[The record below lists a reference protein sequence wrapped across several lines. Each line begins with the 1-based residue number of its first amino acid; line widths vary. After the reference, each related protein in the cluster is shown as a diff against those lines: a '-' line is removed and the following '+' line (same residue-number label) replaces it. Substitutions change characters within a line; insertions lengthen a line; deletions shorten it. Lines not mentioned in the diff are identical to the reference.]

1 MLLSVIIPVYHG
13 AVTIQKLVENVQEQ
27 LRIHSFEIILIND
40 GSKDDSEKVCLEL
53 TEKFN
58 NISFL
63 SLRKNFGEFQ
73 AVMCGLNHAKGQYS
87 VIIDDDFQNPPSEI
101 IKLLATA
108 QQGDFDVVY
117 GQYDEKKHNQF
128 RNLGSWFVN
137 QITTYLFQK
146 PQDLYLSSFKII
158 KKEVVEEICKY
169 KGPYPYID
177 GLIFNVTDNVNKV
190 TVQHNDRHHGESNY
204 TAKKLTSL
212 FLNII
217 FGYSLLPVRLSMFL
231 GFLST
236 FIALILSILQLMGVV
251 DSPVRLVVLFIGG
264 VQLISIGIVGE
275 YIGKT
280 FLTQSNTPQYTL
292 KIKKINNAQQ

>member
-1 MLLSVIIPVYHG
+1 MLLSVVIPVYHG
-13 AVTIQKLVENVQEQ
+13 AVTIAKLVESVQEK
-27 LRIHSFEIILIND
+27 LREYSFEVILVND
-40 GSKDDSEKVCLEL
+40 GSKDDSERKCLEL
-53 TEKFN
+53 SEKFD

-63 SLRKNFGEFQ
+63 SLRKNFGEFN
-73 AVMCGLNHAKGQYS
+73 AVMCGLNHVKGDYA

-101 IKLLATA
+101 IKLLETA
-108 QQGDFDVVY
+108 QKGDFDVVY
-117 GQYDEKKHNQF
+117 GQYDEKKHHQV

-137 QITTYLFQK
+137 QITTSLFKK
-146 PQDLYLSSFKII
+146 PQDLYLSSFKLI
-158 KKEVVEEICKY
+158 KKEVVEEICQY

-177 GLIFNVTDNVNKV
+177 GLIFNVTDRVGKV
-190 TVQHNDRHHGESNY
+190 IVQHDNRQNGDSNY
-204 TAKKLTSL
+204 TAKKLASL

-217 FGYSLLPVRLSMFL
+217 FGYSLLPVRLSLFL

-236 FIALILSILQLMGVV
+236 FVALMLSVLHFITGI
-251 DSPVRLVVLFIGG
+251 DHPVWLIVLFVGG

-292 KIKKINNAQQ
+292 RIKKINDAQ

>member
-13 AVTIQKLVENVQEQ
+13 AVTIQKLVDSAQEQ
-27 LRIHSFEIILIND
+27 LKAFSFEIVLIND

-53 TEKFN
+53 SAKFK

-73 AVMCGLNHAKGQYS
+73 AVMCGLNHAKGDYS

-101 IKLLATA
+101 IKLLETA
-108 QQGDFDVVY
+108 QKGDFDVVY
-117 GQYDEKKHNQF
+117 GQYDDKKHHQF
-128 RNLGSWFVN
+128 RNIGSWFVN
-137 QITTYLFQK
+137 QITTSLFKK
-146 PQDLYLSSFKII
+146 PQDLYLSSFKLI

-177 GLIFNVTDNVNKV
+177 GLIFNVTDNVGKV

-204 TAKKLTSL
+204 TAKKLASL

-217 FGYSLLPVRLSMFL
+217 FGYSLLPVRLAMFL

-236 FIALILSILQLMGVV
+236 FIAIVLSVFQFMNIIYY
-251 DSPVRLVVLFIGG
+251 PIRLVVLF
-264 VQLISIGIVGE
+264 V
-275 YIGKT
+275 
-280 FLTQSNTPQYTL
+280 
-292 KIKKINNAQQ
+292 

>member
-13 AVTIQKLVENVQEQ
+13 AVTIQKLVDSAQEQ
-27 LRIHSFEIILIND
+27 LKAFSFEIVLIND

-53 TEKFN
+53 SAKFK

-73 AVMCGLNHAKGQYS
+73 AVMCGLNHAKGDYS

-101 IKLLATA
+101 IKLLETA
-108 QQGDFDVVY
+108 QKGDFDVVY
-117 GQYDEKKHNQF
+117 GQYDDKKHHQF
-128 RNLGSWFVN
+128 RNIGSWFVN
-137 QITTYLFQK
+137 QITTSLFKK
-146 PQDLYLSSFKII
+146 PQDLYLSSFKLI

-177 GLIFNVTDNVNKV
+177 GLIFNVTDNVGKV

-204 TAKKLTSL
+204 TAKKLASL

-217 FGYSLLPVRLSMFL
+217 FGYSLLPVRLAMFL

-236 FIALILSILQLMGVV
+236 FIAIVLSVFQFMNIIYY
-251 DSPVRLVVLFIGG
+251 PIRLVVLFVGG
-264 VQLISIGIVGE
+264 IQLISIGIVGE
-275 YIGKT
+275 YIAKT

-292 KIKKINNAQQ
+292 KIKKINDAE

>member
-1 MLLSVIIPVYHG
+1 MRLSVVIPVYHG
-13 AVTIQKLVENVQEQ
+13 DVTIQKLVESVQEK
-27 LRIHSFEIILIND
+27 LHGYSFEIILIND
-40 GSKDDSEKVCLEL
+40 GSKDDSEKKCLEL
-53 TEKFN
+53 SEKFD

-63 SLRKNFGEFQ
+63 SLRKNFGEFN
-73 AVMCGLNHAKGQYS
+73 AVMCGLNHVKGDYV

-101 IKLLATA
+101 IKLLETA
-108 QQGDFDVVY
+108 QKGDFDVVY
-117 GQYDEKKHNQF
+117 GQYDEKKHHQF
-128 RNLGSWFVN
+128 RNFGSWFVN
-137 QITTYLFQK
+137 QITTSLFQK

-177 GLIFNVTDNVNKV
+177 GLIFNVTDNVGKV
-190 TVQHNDRHHGESNY
+190 TVQHDNRQNGASNY
-204 TAKKLTSL
+204 TAKKLASL

-217 FGYSLLPVRLSMFL
+217 FGYSLLPVRLSLFL

-236 FIALILSILQLMGVV
+236 FVALMLSILHFITGM
-251 DSPVRLVVLFIGG
+251 DHPVWLIVLFVGG

-292 KIKKINNAQQ
+292 KIKKINDAQ

>member
-1 MLLSVIIPVYHG
+1 MLLSVVIPVYHG
-13 AVTIQKLVENVQEQ
+13 AVTIQKLVETVQEQ

-40 GSKDDSEKVCLEL
+40 SSKDDSEKVCLEI

-101 IKLLATA
+101 IKLLVTA

-117 GQYDEKKHNQF
+117 GQYDEKKHHQF
-128 RNLGSWFVN
+128 RNIGSWFVN

-177 GLIFNVTDNVNKV
+177 GLIFNVTDNIGKA
-190 TVQHNDRHHGESNY
+190 TVQHDNRDNGESNY
-204 TAKKLTSL
+204 TVKKLTSL

-217 FGYSLLPVRLSMFL
+217 FGYSLLPVRLSLFL

-236 FIALILSILQLMGVV
+236 FVALILSISYLFTGV
-251 DSPVRLVVLFIGG
+251 DHPVGLIVLFIGG

-292 KIKKINNAQQ
+292 KIKKINNAQ

>member
-1 MLLSVIIPVYHG
+1 MLLSVVIPVYHG
-13 AVTIQKLVENVQEQ
+13 SVTIQKLVESTHAH
-27 LRIHSFEIILIND
+27 LKGYSFEIVLIND
-40 GSKDDSEKVCLEL
+40 GSKDDSEKICVQLAQ
-53 TEKFN
+53 KFN

-73 AVMCGLNHAKGQYS
+73 AVMCGLNHTKGDYV

-101 IKLLATA
+101 IKLLETA
-108 QQGDFDVVY
+108 QKGDFDVVY
-117 GQYDEKKHNQF
+117 GQYDEKKHNKF
-128 RNLGSWFVN
+128 RNIGSWFVN
-137 QITTYLFQK
+137 QITTSLFKK
-146 PQDLYLSSFKII
+146 PSNLYLSSFKII

-177 GLIFNVTDNVNKV
+177 GLIFNVTDNVGKV
-190 TVQHNDRHHGESNY
+190 TVQHDDRYHGESNY
-204 TAKKLTSL
+204 TAKKLASL

-217 FGYSLLPVRLSMFL
+217 FGYSLLPVRLAMFL

-236 FIALILSILQLMGVV
+236 SVALVLSVFQFIGIVNYPI
-251 DSPVRLVVLFIGG
+251 RLVVLFVGG
-264 VQLISIGIVGE
+264 IQLISIGIVGE

-292 KIKKINNAQQ
+292 KIKKINDAQ

>member
-1 MLLSVIIPVYHG
+1 MLLSVVIPVYHG
-13 AVTIQKLVENVQEQ
+13 SITVQKLIDSVQKE
-27 LRIHSFEIILIND
+27 LMNFSFEIVLIND
-40 GSKDDSEKVCLEL
+40 GSKDDSERVCLEL
-53 TEKFN
+53 SDKFK

-73 AVMCGLNHAKGQYS
+73 AVMCGLNHAKGDYS

-101 IKLLATA
+101 IKLLEVA
-108 QQGDFDVVY
+108 QKDNYDVVY
-117 GQYDEKKHNQF
+117 GQYDEKKHHQF
-128 RNLGSWFVN
+128 RNFGSWLVN
-137 QITTYLFQK
+137 QITTSLFQK
-146 PQDLYLSSFKII
+146 PQDLYLSSFKLI

-177 GLIFNVTDNVNKV
+177 GLIFNVTDNIGKV
-190 TVQHNDRHHGESNY
+190 TVQHNNRHDGESNY
-204 TAKKLTSL
+204 TSKKLASL

-217 FGYSLLPVRLSMFL
+217 FGYSLMPVRLSLFL

-236 FIALILSILQLMGVV
+236 FVAILLSVAHFITGIDHPVWLIILFV
-251 DSPVRLVVLFIGG
+251 GG

-275 YIGKT
+275 YVGKT

-292 KIKKINNAQQ
+292 KITKLNNAQ

>member
-1 MLLSVIIPVYHG
+1 MLLSVVIPVYHG
-13 AVTIQKLVENVQEQ
+13 AVTIAKLVESVQEK
-27 LRIHSFEIILIND
+27 LREYSFEVILVND
-40 GSKDDSEKVCLEL
+40 GSKDDSERKCLEL
-53 TEKFN
+53 SEKFD

-73 AVMCGLNHAKGQYS
+73 AVMCGLNHVKGDYA

-101 IKLLATA
+101 IKLLETA
-108 QQGDFDVVY
+108 QKGDFDVVY
-117 GQYDEKKHNQF
+117 GQYDEKKHHQV

-137 QITTYLFQK
+137 QITTSLFKK
-146 PQDLYLSSFKII
+146 PQDLYLSSFKLI
-158 KKEVVEEICKY
+158 KKEVVEEICQY

-177 GLIFNVTDNVNKV
+177 GLIFNVTDRVGKV
-190 TVQHNDRHHGESNY
+190 IVQHDNRQNGDSNY
-204 TAKKLTSL
+204 TAKKLASL

-217 FGYSLLPVRLSMFL
+217 FGYSLLPVRLSLFL

-236 FIALILSILQLMGVV
+236 FVALMLSVLHFITGI
-251 DSPVRLVVLFIGG
+251 DHPVWLIVLFVGG

-292 KIKKINNAQQ
+292 RIKKINDAQ

>member
-13 AVTIQKLVENVQEQ
+13 AVTIQKLVESVLEE
-27 LRIHSFEIILIND
+27 LDAYSFEIILIND

-53 TEKFN
+53 SEKFN

-73 AVMCGLNHAKGQYS
+73 AVMCGLNYAKGDYT

-101 IKLLATA
+101 IKLLETA
-108 QQGDFDVVY
+108 QEGYYDVVY
-117 GQYDEKKHNQF
+117 GQYDEKKHHQF
-128 RNLGSWFVN
+128 RNFGSWFVN
-137 QITTYLFQK
+137 QITTSLFQK

-158 KKEVVEEICKY
+158 QKEVVEEICKY

-177 GLIFNVTDNVNKV
+177 GLIFNVTDNIGKV
-190 TVQHNDRHHGESNY
+190 TVRHNDRHSGESNY
-204 TAKKLTSL
+204 TSKKLASL

-217 FGYSLLPVRLSMFL
+217 FGYSLLPVRLSLFL

-236 FIALILSILQLMGVV
+236 FVAIILSILHLITGI
-251 DSPVRLVVLFIGG
+251 DHPVWLIVLFVGG

-292 KIKKINNAQQ
+292 KIKKINDAQ

>member
-13 AVTIQKLVENVQEQ
+13 AVTIQKLVDSAQEQ
-27 LRIHSFEIILIND
+27 LKAFSFEIVLIND
-40 GSKDDSEKVCLEL
+40 GSKDDSEKICLEL
-53 TEKFN
+53 SAKFK

-73 AVMCGLNHAKGQYS
+73 AVMCGLNHAKGDYS

-101 IKLLATA
+101 IKLLETA
-108 QQGDFDVVY
+108 QKGDFDVVY
-117 GQYDEKKHNQF
+117 GQYDDKKHHQF
-128 RNLGSWFVN
+128 RNIGSWFVN
-137 QITTYLFQK
+137 QITTSLFKK
-146 PQDLYLSSFKII
+146 PQDLYLSSFKLI

-177 GLIFNVTDNVNKV
+177 GLIFNVTDNVGKV

-204 TAKKLTSL
+204 TAKKLASL

-217 FGYSLLPVRLSMFL
+217 FGYSLLPVRLAMFL

-236 FIALILSILQLMGVV
+236 FIAIVLSVFQFMNIIYY
-251 DSPVRLVVLFIGG
+251 PIRLVVLFVGG
-264 VQLISIGIVGE
+264 IQLISIGIVGE
-275 YIGKT
+275 YIAKT

-292 KIKKINNAQQ
+292 KIKKINDAE

>member
-13 AVTIQKLVENVQEQ
+13 AVTIQKLVDSAQEQ
-27 LRIHSFEIILIND
+27 LKAFSFEIVLIND
-40 GSKDDSEKVCLEL
+40 GSKDDSEKICLEL
-53 TEKFN
+53 SAKFN

-73 AVMCGLNHAKGQYS
+73 AVMCGLNHAKGDYS

-101 IKLLATA
+101 IKLLETA
-108 QQGDFDVVY
+108 QKGDFDVVY
-117 GQYDEKKHNQF
+117 GQYDDKKHHQF
-128 RNLGSWFVN
+128 RNIGSRFVN
-137 QITTYLFQK
+137 QITTSLFKK
-146 PQDLYLSSFKII
+146 PQDLYLSSFKLI

-177 GLIFNVTDNVNKV
+177 GLIFNVTDNVGKV

-204 TAKKLTSL
+204 TAKKLASL

-217 FGYSLLPVRLSMFL
+217 FGYSLLPVRLAMFL

-236 FIALILSILQLMGVV
+236 FIAIVLSVFQFMNIIYY
-251 DSPVRLVVLFIGG
+251 PIRLVVLFVGG
-264 VQLISIGIVGE
+264 IQLISIGIVGE
-275 YIGKT
+275 YIAKT
-280 FLTQSNTPQYTL
+280 FLTQSNMPQYTL
-292 KIKKINNAQQ
+292 KIKKINDAE

>member
-13 AVTIQKLVENVQEQ
+13 AVTIQKLVDSAQEQ
-27 LRIHSFEIILIND
+27 LKAFSFEIVLIND
-40 GSKDDSEKVCLEL
+40 GSKDDSEKICLEL
-53 TEKFN
+53 SAKFN

-73 AVMCGLNHAKGQYS
+73 AVMCGLNHAKGDYS

-101 IKLLATA
+101 IKLLETA
-108 QQGDFDVVY
+108 QKGDFDVVY
-117 GQYDEKKHNQF
+117 GQYDDKKHHQF
-128 RNLGSWFVN
+128 RNIGSRFVN
-137 QITTYLFQK
+137 QITTSLFKK
-146 PQDLYLSSFKII
+146 PQDLYLSSFKLI

-177 GLIFNVTDNVNKV
+177 GLIFNVTDNVGKV

-204 TAKKLTSL
+204 TAKKLASL

-217 FGYSLLPVRLSMFL
+217 FGYSLLPVRLAMFL

-236 FIALILSILQLMGVV
+236 FIAIVLSVFQFMNLIYYPI
-251 DSPVRLVVLFIGG
+251 RLVVLFVGG
-264 VQLISIGIVGE
+264 IQLISIGIVGE
-275 YIGKT
+275 YIAKT

-292 KIKKINNAQQ
+292 KIKKINDAE

>member
-1 MLLSVIIPVYHG
+1 MLLSVIIPVYNG
-13 AVTIQKLVENVQEQ
+13 AITIQKLVESVQEK
-27 LRIHSFEIILIND
+27 LHEYSFEVILIND
-40 GSKDDSEKVCLEL
+40 GSKDDSEKKCLEL
-53 TEKFN
+53 SEKFD

-73 AVMCGLNHAKGQYS
+73 AVICGLNHVKGDYA

-101 IKLLATA
+101 IKLLETA

-117 GQYDEKKHNQF
+117 GQYDEKKHHRV

-137 QITTYLFQK
+137 QITTSLFKK
-146 PQDLYLSSFKII
+146 PHDLYLSSFKLI
-158 KKEVVEEICKY
+158 KKEVVEEICRY

-177 GLIFNVTDNVNKV
+177 GLIFNVTDNVGKV
-190 TVQHNDRHHGESNY
+190 TVLHDDRHHGESNY
-204 TAKKLTSL
+204 TAKKLASL

-217 FGYSLLPVRLSMFL
+217 FGYSLLPVRLAMFL
-231 GFLST
+231 GFIFTLA
-236 FIALILSILQLMGVV
+236 ALIMSIFQFM
-251 DSPVRLVVLFIGG
+251 DIIDYPIRLVVLFIGG
-264 VQLISIGIVGE
+264 IQLVTIGIVGE

-292 KIKKINNAQQ
+292 KIKKINDAQ